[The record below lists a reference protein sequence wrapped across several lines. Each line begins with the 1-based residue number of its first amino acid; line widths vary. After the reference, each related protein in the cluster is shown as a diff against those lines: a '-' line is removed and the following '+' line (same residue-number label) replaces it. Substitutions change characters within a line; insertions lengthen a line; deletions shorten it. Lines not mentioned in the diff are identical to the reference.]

1 MRRHLEQSGK
11 VKIGLVLF
19 VALLIAVTVRYVY
32 YFTDK
37 ATRLTEEAKELMG
50 SDKFDSALEKLDEA
64 VAEDPESV
72 PAHYHRGICLA
83 ERHRFDEALLA
94 FARVSELDPEEANS
108 YFNSGKIHWYQE
120 RYSEALAP
128 LQKAI
133 DLQKRLEKAN
143 RGFVWLLL
151 GDCLYELYL
160 DKLANDPE
168 HAGSPSRAV
177 AAFKTYL
184 KERPGAADKGAV
196 EQKLQIM
203 EKPEDFKEVIAK
215 HKQTVKK

>member
-1 MRRHLEQSGK
+1 LRLQHEQSGK
-11 VKIGLVLF
+11 VKIGLVIF
-19 VALLIAVTVRYVY
+19 VALLVAVTVRYVY

-83 ERHRFDEALLA
+83 EKHRFDEALMA
-94 FARVSELDPEEANS
+94 FARVVELDPQEANS
-108 YFNSGKIHWYQE
+108 YFNSGKILWHLE
-120 RYSEALAP
+120 RYQDALAP

-143 RGFVWLLL
+143 KGFVWLLL

-160 DKLANDPE
+160 DELANDPE
-168 HAGSPSRAV
+168 HAGSPSRAI

-196 EQKLQIM
+196 EQKLEIL
-203 EKPEDFKEVIAK
+203 EKPGDFGEVIAK
-215 HKQTVKK
+215 HKKPPKK